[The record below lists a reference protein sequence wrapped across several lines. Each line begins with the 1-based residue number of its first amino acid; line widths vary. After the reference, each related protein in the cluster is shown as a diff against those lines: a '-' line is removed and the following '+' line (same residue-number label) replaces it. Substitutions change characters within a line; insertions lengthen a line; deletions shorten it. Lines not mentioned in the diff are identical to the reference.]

1 MKKYTIETSYG
12 EIIDKITIL
21 QIKLKKTQNEEQ
33 HNNLLK
39 EHTVLA
45 KYIDKNNDE
54 FNNLFESLSKIN
66 NKLWILEDLIR
77 YKSRNQEFDKEYINY
92 SENIHKTN
100 DERYLIKCKLNKKY
114 NSNIYEEKI
123 YSTTPTIN
131 SDVET
136 HTIQCKLTCLS
147 ESDYLMLMNSV
158 KYYNENNMLK
168 SLELLESLCVKYINV
183 ATTVFKIDLFFSYQT
198 CISYFGIK
206 NKYEYI
212 LHEIMQNVNT
222 FNLSTAYFE
231 FANLHYGLMLL
242 KNKQYIGNTQHIQY
256 INKVTANDGIIRP
269 ETMSYFKKNDVGKT
283 QLIYIVGGG
292 LGDKIMFS
300 RFIKNI
306 CETQLPQ
313 NNIVILVD
321 VSLMWIYEYLY
332 KSNSSISI
340 VPFKQNINHFPNYDY
355 HINATMLFDC
365 LKLGYNDIQ
374 PDYYLKTIP
383 TRKLKIIDTV
393 IDRNKKNIIINW
405 GGSLINVA
413 ETYNRKI
420 PLELLIPIFTKCTNI
435 NWISIYKH
443 ATRGDKILLKKYNV
457 KYIGDDIDT
466 HENSFEDTIALIRNV
481 DLVIT
486 TDTALAHITGT
497 MDHPCWCL
505 LTKGCE
511 WRWTL
516 NDKTTLWYPNM
527 KLIRQE
533 NAGVWTRVINQLLT
547 LLQSL

>member
-21 QIKLKKTQNEEQ
+21 QIKLKKTQDEEQ
-33 HNNLLK
+33 MGNILK
-39 EHTVLA
+39 EYNVLS
-45 KYIDKNNDE
+45 KYLDKNNDE
-54 FNNLFESLSKIN
+54 FNILFTSLSKIN

-77 YKSRNQEFDKEYINY
+77 HKSRNNEFDKEYINY
-92 SENIHKTN
+92 AENIHKTN
-100 DERYLIKCKLNKKY
+100 DERYIVKCKLNKKY

-123 YSTTPTIN
+123 YSKTSTIP
-131 SDVET
+131 SDVDT
-136 HTIQCKLTCLS
+136 HTSQCKLTCNS
-147 ESDYLMLMNSV
+147 ETDYSLLLTSV
-158 KYYNENNMLK
+158 KYYNQHDILK
-168 SLELLESLCVKYINV
+168 SREILEPLCLKYINV
-183 ATTVFKIDLFFSYQT
+183 PTTVFKIDLFFSYQT

-222 FNLSTAYFE
+222 LNLSITYFE
-231 FANLHYGLMLL
+231 YAKCNYGLMLL
-242 KNKQYIGNTQHIQY
+242 KNKQYLGNTQYIQY
-256 INKVTANDGIIRP
+256 INKVTANNGNIRP
-269 ETMSYFKKNDVGKT
+269 ETMSYFKQNDVGKT
-283 QLIYIVGGG
+283 QLIYVVSGGI
-292 LGDKIMFS
+292 GDKIMFT

-306 CETQLPQ
+306 CDTQLPQ
-313 NNIVILVD
+313 NNIVLLVD

-332 KSNSSISI
+332 KSNSSILI
-340 VPFKQNINHFPNYDY
+340 VPFKQNINYFPKYDY

-365 LKLGYNDIQ
+365 LNLRYEDVY

-383 TRKLKIIDTV
+383 TRRHKIINTV
-393 IDRNKKNIIINW
+393 IDKNKKNVIINW
-405 GGSLINVA
+405 GGSLVNIA
-413 ETYNRKI
+413 ETYNRKMS
-420 PLELLIPIFTKCTNI
+420 LELLIPLFAKCKHI
-435 NWISIYKH
+435 NWISVYKN
-443 ATRGDKILLKKYNV
+443 ATSDDKMLLKKYNV

-497 MDHPCWCL
+497 MNHPCWCL

-516 NDKTTLWYPNM
+516 TDKTTCWYPEM

-533 NAGVWTRVINQLLT
+533 TAGIWDNVITNLLS
-547 LLQSL
+547 LVQSL